1 MHGTGDCYASSFAG
15 ALMRGHDILDAA
27 SIAADFV
34 AETIRQT
41 MGDESHWWG
50 VKFEKALPYLISRM

>member
-1 MHGTGDCYASSFAG
+1 
-15 ALMRGHDILDAA
+15 MRGHSIIESA

-34 AETIRQT
+34 VETIRQT
-41 MGDESHWWG
+41 MPDPSHWYG